1 MDLNK
6 EAVAQQAAATRVWM
20 QDSEVENQ
28 RVDLGWTSE
37 LAFFVLS
44 HEEAQIFAP
53 GPMSNGPSP
62 CPSDSLKNTRR
73 DHRRI
78 VPHLI

>member
-6 EAVAQQAAATRVWM
+6 EAVAQQAAASRVWM
-20 QDSEVENQ
+20 PDSEVENQ

-37 LAFFVLS
+37 LASFVLS

-53 GPMSNGPSP
+53 CPMSKGPSP